1 MGGGTNVVLVVADT
15 TRYDDALTAEV
26 APNITELG
34 SKGTTF
40 TQAISPAPWTLPSHG
55 SLFTGTYPS
64 KHGAH
69 AGHER
74 LEDRYPTLPELF
86 RSAGY
91 DTAGVS
97 GNTWVSQE
105 GGFARGFDEFHQ
117 TWQFVQ
123 SETAMGELVEVTE
136 ESRVRAVGRKLFDG
150 NPLTNA
156 ANAVY
161 RTLVRERG
169 DEGAERATDW
179 IENWVGERDGDDPFF
194 LFANYLEPHL
204 EYRPPKRLAERF
216 LPDGVSYAEAMDV
229 PQEPW
234 EYLAGTL
241 ELSDRDLTVLRAL
254 YRAEI
259 AYLDEHVGRVR
270 DALKAAGE
278 WDDTV
283 FVLVGDHGEN
293 LGEHGLMDH
302 QYCLYDTLLHVPLVA
317 SGGAFDG
324 RGEDDRLVSLADV
337 APTLLDA
344 ADVPATTARREFQGQ
359 SFHPD
364 ADAERHEYVFAEYVQ
379 PQPSMEALEEHVDDL
394 PAHVYEYDRSL
405 RAVRSSE
412 FKFVR
417 GSDGSRQLYDVVDDP
432 GETNDLVRQRPER
445 ADSMETVLDDWLR
458 SFESADTDADVA
470 IEGDRKAQ
478 LEQLGYLQ

>member
-1 MGGGTNVVLVVADT
+1 VLVVADT

-26 APNITELG
+26 APTITELG
-34 SKGTTF
+34 ESGTSF
-40 TQAISPAPWTLPSHG
+40 TRAVAPAPWTLPSHG

-74 LEDRYPTLPELF
+74 LGEQLSTLPAVF

-97 GNTWVSQE
+97 GNTWISQE
-105 GGFARGFDEFHQ
+105 GGFARGFDEFYQ
-117 TWQFVQ
+117 TWQYVQ
-123 SETAMGELVEVTE
+123 SDTAMGELVEVTE

-169 DEGAERATDW
+169 DEGAERATNW
-179 IENWVGERDGDDPFF
+179 IENWLGDRDADDPFF

-216 LPDGVSYAEAMDV
+216 LPDGVSYREAMDV

-234 EYLAGTL
+234 EYLAGNL
-241 ELSDRDLTVLRAL
+241 DLPDRDMAALRAL

-259 AYLDEHVGRVR
+259 AYLDEHVAAVV

-293 LGEHGLMDH
+293 LGEHGMMDH

-317 SGGAFDG
+317 AGGAFEG
-324 RGEDDRLVSLADV
+324 RGEDDRLVSLVDV

-344 ADVPATTARREFQGQ
+344 ADVPGPGARQQFQGR
-359 SFHPD
+359 SFHPSAD
-364 ADAERHEYVFAEYVQ
+364 ADPHEYVFAEYVE
-379 PQPSMEALEEHVDDL
+379 PQPSMAALEEHVDDL

-405 RAVRSSE
+405 RAVRSSGY
-412 FKFVR
+412 KFVR
-417 GSDGSRQLYDVVDDP
+417 GSDGSSELYDVADDP
-432 GETNDLVRQRPER
+432 GETNDLVRRRPER
-445 ADSMETVLDDWLR
+445 ADSLETALDDWLR
-458 SFESADTDADVA
+458 SFESADVDGEVT

>member
-1 MGGGTNVVLVVADT
+1 MGGGKNVVLVVADT
-15 TRYDDALTAEV
+15 TRYDEALTANV
-26 APNITELG
+26 APTITDLG
-34 SKGTTF
+34 ETGTTF
-40 TQAISPAPWTLPSHG
+40 TRAFAPAPWTLPSHG

-74 LEDRYPTLPELF
+74 LGERLPTLPEIF
-86 RSAGY
+86 RGAGY

-97 GNTWVSQE
+97 GNTWISQE

-117 TWQFVQ
+117 TWQYVQ

-150 NPLTNA
+150 NPLANA

-179 IENWVGERDGDDPFF
+179 IGNWLSDRDADDPFF

-204 EYRPPKRLAERF
+204 EYRPPKRLAEQF
-216 LPDGVSYAEAMDV
+216 LPDAVSSEAAMDV

-234 EYLAGTL
+234 DYLAGNLDLT
-241 ELSDRDLTVLRAL
+241 DRDMAVLRAL

-259 AYLDEHVGRVR
+259 AYLDEHIASVV

-278 WDDTV
+278 WEDTV
-283 FVLVGDHGEN
+283 FLLVGDHGEN

-317 SGGAFDG
+317 AGGAFEG
-324 RGEDDRLVSLADV
+324 RGEDDRLVSLVDV
-337 APTLLDA
+337 APSLLDA
-344 ADVPATTARREFQGQ
+344 ADVPGTGARRQYQGR
-359 SFHPD
+359 SFHPAAD
-364 ADAERHEYVFAEYVQ
+364 ADPHEHVFAEYVE
-379 PQPSMEALEEHVDDL
+379 PQPSMAALEEHVDGL

-405 RAVRSSE
+405 RAVRSSDY
-412 FKFVR
+412 KFVR
-417 GSDGSRQLYDVVDDP
+417 GSDGSRELYDVADDP

-458 SFESADTDADVA
+458 SFESADVDGDVA
-470 IEGDRKAQ
+470 IEGDRKDQ